1 MIWQTI
7 GAFVAVL
14 GFSIILEV
22 PRRYIGY
29 AGAIGA
35 YGWFIYLMMMKLGLS
50 APASNLVAAVFI
62 SIGAQIMARICKAP
76 VTIFNI
82 AGIMPLVPGAGMYR
96 IVYYTLSGE
105 GNLVTFYINQSL
117 QIAGMISVGI
127 FVVDAVFRQ
136 FYAREAERI
145 RRKGNGRIH

>member
-1 MIWQTI
+1 MIWQTV

-22 PRRYIGY
+22 PRKYIVY

-35 YGWFIYLMMMKLGLS
+35 YGWLIYLWMVRLGCS
-50 APASNLVAAVFI
+50 VPVSNLIAAIFI
-62 SIGAQIMARICKAP
+62 SIGAQIMARICKTP
-76 VTIFNI
+76 VTVYNI

-96 IVYYTLSGE
+96 IVYFALQGE
-105 GNLVTFYINQSL
+105 SSLVTFYINQTL

-127 FVVDAVFRQ
+127 FLVDAVFRQ
-136 FYAREAERI
+136 FYAKENRRE
-145 RRKGNGRIH
+145 RK